1 MPATDQVYYSAPDNV
16 PKAAKVLAYARAQM
30 FKLFM
35 SAMTPTPETTILDIG
50 ASEHE
55 TKEANFLEKMY
66 PYKRNIT
73 CAGIGDGAA
82 IKAANPDVNYV
93 PIKPGERL
101 PFADNTFDIAYSN
114 AVLEHVGGPEQRRAF
129 LDDSLRVARALFMT
143 IPNRWFPIEHHTAL
157 PLLHYWPPV
166 FRRFVRGTRRDY
178 WSHKENLDFLGAS
191 QLRSEWA
198 HRRKPEILYTGIV
211 CGIFSSN
218 IAIIVRPER

>member
-1 MPATDQVYYSAPDNV
+1 MPATDLVYYDAPEKV
-16 PKAAKVLAYARAQM
+16 PQAAKLLAYARLQM
-30 FKLFM
+30 FRLFM
-35 SAMTPTPETTILDIG
+35 SAMRPTPETTILDIG

-73 CAGIGDGAA
+73 CAGVGDGVA

-93 PIKPGERL
+93 SIKPGEQL
-101 PFADNTFDIAYSN
+101 PFDDKTFDIAYSN

-157 PLLHYWPPV
+157 PLLHYWPSA
-166 FRRFVRGTRRDY
+166 FRWFVRGTNRDY
-178 WSHKENLDFLGAS
+178 WSRKENLDFLDAS
-191 QLRSEWA
+191 RLRSEWSDD
-198 HRRKPEILYTGIV
+198 HKPNIQYTGIV

-218 IAIIVRPER
+218 IAIIVRPEH